1 MGMAASQ
8 ARLLA
13 LTSRITDV
21 EFKAQQ
27 LQNQKLA
34 LATQKDELYERYCAA
49 LDATKI
55 RVAFNNG
62 DGSRE
67 YLNANFNNVCTYNP
81 DRFRQYALQDNRSGL
96 AIVTDEVK
104 NVYENYGGDK
114 YSFAWKMLGFND
126 FNWLGESATDN
137 INDYSVNEITG
148 KCIGYNSQTNRQEN
162 FSDSRFAAYDNDE
175 TTTTGRNYTDG
186 NILAMSEAEIV
197 VFEEYCRKN
206 PGSTLEA
213 LFENWRKALDDDEPT
228 NKKREALDLFRET
241 LYTQCGNQLYNS
253 MNRNKQSN
261 DRAEYIQISDKEWN
275 DYREEFNYYVNLWE
289 FIEES
294 GGCTTIDAQYK
305 DGDKGENWFNNMI
318 ESGLVSIH
326 EFNTDKEWKETSVS
340 TSTNNNYLREEQDDT
355 DLKKAEIEYENE
367 LDIINR
373 KDKNFDT
380 QLSKLET
387 EREAIT
393 KEMEQ
398 LKKIRKENSDKSF
411 GIFS

>member
-27 LQNQKLA
+27 LQNQKLS

-62 DGSRE
+62 DGSRD
-67 YLNANFNNVCTYNP
+67 YVNANFNNVCTFSP

-104 NVYENYGGDK
+104 NVYENYGDK
-114 YSFAWKMLGFND
+114 YSFAWKMLGFDD
-126 FNWLGESATDN
+126 FNWLGESETDVLNDYN
-137 INDYSVNEITG
+137 INEVTG
-148 KCIGYNSQTNRQEN
+148 KCVGYNSRTNLQED
-162 FSDSRFAAYDNDE
+162 FSYSRFAAYDGDE
-175 TTTTGRNYTDG
+175 NTTTGRNYTDK
-186 NILAMSEAEIV
+186 NILAMTEAEIV
-197 VFEEYCRKN
+197 VFEEYCKN
-206 PGSTLEA
+206 NENSTLET
-213 LFENWRKALDDDEPT
+213 LFDNWREAVDNNEPL
-228 NKKREALDLFRET
+228 NKRKEALDLFRET

-253 MNRNKQSN
+253 MNQNKQSN
-261 DRAEYIQISDKEWN
+261 DRTESVQISDKEWN
-275 DYREEFNYYVNLWE
+275 DYREEFNYYVHLWE
-289 FIEES
+289 FIESS

-305 DGDKGENWFNNMI
+305 EGEKGENWFNNMV
-318 ESGLVSIH
+318 EAGLVSIH
-326 EFNTDKEWKETSVS
+326 EFNSNKEWKETSVS
-340 TSTNNNYLREEQDDT
+340 TSTNNNYLREESDDT
-355 DLKKAEIEYENE
+355 DLKKAEIEYEHE
-367 LDIINR
+367 LSTIND
-373 KDKNFDT
+373 KDKKFDT
-380 QLSKLET
+380 ELSKLET

-398 LKKIRKENSDKSF
+398 LKKIRKDNSDKSF

>member
-1 MGMAASQ
+1 M
-8 ARLLA
+8 
-13 LTSRITDV
+13 
-21 EFKAQQ
+21 
-27 LQNQKLA
+27 
-34 LATQKDELYERYCAA
+34 
-49 LDATKI
+49 
-55 RVAFNNG
+55 
-62 DGSRE
+62 
-67 YLNANFNNVCTYNP
+67 
-81 DRFRQYALQDNRSGL
+81 
-96 AIVTDEVK
+96 
-104 NVYENYGGDK
+104 
-114 YSFAWKMLGFND
+114 
-126 FNWLGESATDN
+126 
-137 INDYSVNEITG
+137 
-148 KCIGYNSQTNRQEN
+148 
-162 FSDSRFAAYDNDE
+162 
-175 TTTTGRNYTDG
+175 
-186 NILAMSEAEIV
+186 
-197 VFEEYCRKN
+197 
-206 PGSTLEA
+206 
-213 LFENWRKALDDDEPT
+213 FENWRKAVDDAEPT
-228 NKKREALDLFRET
+228 NKKREDLDLFRET

>member
-27 LQNQKLA
+27 LQNQKLS

-62 DGSRE
+62 DGSRD
-67 YLNANFNNVCTYNP
+67 YVNANFNNVCTFSP

-104 NVYENYGGDK
+104 NVYENYGDK
-114 YSFAWKMLGFND
+114 YSFAWKMLGFDD
-126 FNWLGESATDN
+126 FNWLGESVTDVLNDYN
-137 INDYSVNEITG
+137 INEVTG
-148 KCIGYNSQTNRQEN
+148 KCVGYNSRTNLQED
-162 FSDSRFAAYDNDE
+162 FSYSRFAAYDGDE
-175 TTTTGRNYTDG
+175 NTTTGRNYTDK
-186 NILAMSEAEIV
+186 NILAMTEAEIV
-197 VFEEYCRKN
+197 VFEEYCKN
-206 PGSTLEA
+206 NENSTLET
-213 LFENWRKALDDDEPT
+213 LFDNWREAVDNNEPLS
-228 NKKREALDLFRET
+228 KRKEALDLFRET

-253 MNRNKQSN
+253 MNQNKQSN
-261 DRAEYIQISDKEWN
+261 DRTESVQISDKEWN
-275 DYREEFNYYVNLWE
+275 DYREEFNYYVHLWE
-289 FIEES
+289 FIESS

-305 DGDKGENWFNNMI
+305 EGEKGENWFNNMV
-318 ESGLVSIH
+318 EAGLVSIH
-326 EFNTDKEWKETSVS
+326 EFNSNKEWKETSVS

-355 DLKKAEIEYENE
+355 DLKKAEAEYEHE
-367 LDIINR
+367 LDIINN
-373 KDKNFDT
+373 KDKKFDT
-380 QLSKLET
+380 ELSKLET

-398 LKKIRKENSDKSF
+398 LKKIRKDNSDKSF